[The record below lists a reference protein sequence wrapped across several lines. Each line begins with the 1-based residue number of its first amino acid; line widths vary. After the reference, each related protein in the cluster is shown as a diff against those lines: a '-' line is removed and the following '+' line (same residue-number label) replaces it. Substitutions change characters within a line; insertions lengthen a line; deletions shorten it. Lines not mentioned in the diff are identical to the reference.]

1 MENNPLKQYFR
12 RPVIYFKL
20 PSDGRYYAPGV
31 INWPSGSREL
41 PVYSMTAVDEM
52 TVRTPDALF
61 NGTAVVDLIKSCIPN
76 IIDPWAINSIDLDA
90 VVVAIRAA
98 SNNGKLD
105 IETTCPA
112 CEETTSYDINLM
124 NMLGQL
130 SDVDYDTPLILNEL
144 KFKFR
149 PLTQAESNK
158 NEMDQFEIQ
167 KLLATLED
175 FQESEEKKAHMT
187 EAIRRLN
194 TLVMKIISST
204 IEYIETPESR
214 VTEQVYIHDFLVNT
228 DKGTND
234 AIREYSLKLK
244 NESQLK
250 PIHIKCIHCANEY
263 DQKVVLNV
271 TDFFG

>member
-41 PVYSMTAVDEM
+41 PVYSMTAIDEM

-76 IIDPWAINSIDLDA
+76 IVDPWAINSIDLDA
-90 VVVAIRAA
+90 VIVAIRAA

-130 SDVDYDTPLILNEL
+130 SDVDYNIKLELNEL

-158 NEMDQFEIQ
+158 NEMSQFEIQ

-187 EAIRRLN
+187 EAIKRMN
-194 TLVMKIISST
+194 SLVMKIISST

-214 VTEQVYIHDFLVNT
+214 VTEQMYIHDFLVNT

>member
-31 INWPSGSREL
+31 ISWPSGSREL

-90 VVVAIRAA
+90 VIVAIRAA

-130 SDVDYDTPLILNEL
+130 SDVDYNTKLELNEL

-175 FQESEEKKAHMT
+175 FQESEEKKSHMT

-214 VTEQVYIHDFLVNT
+214 VTEQMYIHDFLVNT

>member
-1 MENNPLKQYFR
+1 
-12 RPVIYFKL
+12 
-20 PSDGRYYAPGV
+20 
-31 INWPSGSREL
+31 
-41 PVYSMTAVDEM
+41 MTAVDEM

-90 VVVAIRAA
+90 VIVAIRAA

-130 SDVDYDTPLILNEL
+130 SDVDYNTKLELNEL

-175 FQESEEKKAHMT
+175 FQESEEKKSHMT

-214 VTEQVYIHDFLVNT
+214 VTEQMYIHDFLVNT